1 MESGRRGRET
11 MKIRIER
18 GIKSESR
25 EMRLTSCIS
34 YQGSVPKMV
43 YHRGS
48 AGRER
53 KRKRLHFLKRRIPR

>member
-1 MESGRRGRET
+1 